1 VIDVSRW
8 RSSTVSPG
16 YFQRRA
22 AVNATNRTFIHVLEL
37 SDRQPLEYLLPP
49 TPRPPTPPLPSAPP
63 TTPPTTPVSVR
74 QTETVD
80 VRPGRPVVIYFRRRD
95 AGRGV
100 GVLKLVPAVR
110 ALRDGEKCDLTAGD
124 PQRLFA
130 VVEGR
135 ANVWSLQFTGSAVHT
150 GVYRLQLTCW
160 PLDNASVRVTEP
172 QPFSFE
178 AELHVH

>member
-1 VIDVSRW
+1 M
-8 RSSTVSPG
+8 SPG

-22 AVNATNRTFIHVLEL
+22 AVNATNRTLIHVLEL

-49 TPRPPTPPLPSAPP
+49 TPRPPTPPLSF
-63 TTPPTTPVSVR
+63 TPPRTTPVPVR

-100 GVLKLVPAVR
+100 GVLEVVPAVR
-110 ALRDGEKCDLTAGD
+110 ALRDRENCDLTAGD
-124 PQRLFA
+124 PQHLFA
-130 VVEGR
+130 VVDSRNG
-135 ANVWSLQFTGSAVHT
+135 AWSLQFTGAAVHA

-160 PLDNASVRVTEP
+160 PLDNASSVRVTEL
-172 QPFSFE
+172 QPFSFD